1 MLSRSAAAVTVLT
14 TLLLLAGL
22 PAMADNPVAVGSVEM
37 DSESGVPGI
46 LGDVDDSLE
55 EKAAE
60 DNADKERNW
69 EPVIAP
75 LPSRNS
81 AFGWMLSVPASSRGA
96 RRRDGS

>member
-1 MLSRSAAAVTVLT
+1 MLTSLSA
-14 TLLLLAGL
+14 LAE
-22 PAMADNPVAVGSVEM
+22 NPVAVGSAKME
-37 DSESGVPGI
+37 SEAGVPGI

-60 DNADKERNW
+60 DKPEKERNW

-81 AFGWMLSVPASSRGA
+81 AFGWMLSVPAMLMYKPSFSQPEDRVWISGVF
-96 RRRDGS
+96 GF